1 MKLFGEFEPVESKLV
16 VSLWSVSVSAEA
28 FLRLD
33 RLKRPETVE
42 DTVPLDSTEGAR
54 TESLRW
60 GAEQKVSRM
69 EIRSKKNYAH
79 SGAGVDDLVQQWAR
93 GGSPEESLNCRVVRI
108 NFGEAADIRRR

>member
-42 DTVPLDSTEGAR
+42 DTVPLDCTEGAR

-60 GAEQKVSRM
+60 GAEQKVSRL
-69 EIRSKKNYAH
+69 EIRSKKTTLTLGRAWTTWTR
-79 SGAGVDDLVQQWAR
+79 SGHGGVLPRD
-93 GGSPEESLNCRVVRI
+93 C
-108 NFGEAADIRRR
+108 